1 MFLKKNYSIST
12 KVFNELRLYYNS
24 QNSSPLCNILSQTGL
39 VHILTPY
46 ISKINCNTIFLI
58 IKANKMHYF
67 SDLFDKVLYMFRTGP
82 LSIIRSIST
91 LYTRSRY
98 LSCQLCWLSASVVRM
113 TPLADSQQNYNDKY
127 TYLLRVCSVEI
138 LLMTNSGPV

>member
-1 MFLKKNYSIST
+1 MSAVSVLYRRYSLAGLIILGFSHLVFLFVISPIIQCNLNPRRTMFLKKNYSIST

-39 VHILTPY
+39 VRILTPY

-98 LSCQLCWLSASVVRM
+98 LSC
-113 TPLADSQQNYNDKY
+113 
-127 TYLLRVCSVEI
+127 
-138 LLMTNSGPV
+138 